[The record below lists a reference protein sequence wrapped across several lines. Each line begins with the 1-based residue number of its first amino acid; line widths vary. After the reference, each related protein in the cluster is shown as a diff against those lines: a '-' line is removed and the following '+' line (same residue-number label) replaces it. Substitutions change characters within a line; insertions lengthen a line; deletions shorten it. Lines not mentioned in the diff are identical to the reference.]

1 MPLISRRRDYL
12 PAAALLPIT
21 AACVIVSAS
30 LLGAAHD
37 LAQPRND
44 ADGYYGSL
52 RILGYGPGDPLP
64 PAAAYSTQWGW
75 GTIGHY
81 ALEAARIYGAET
93 DRFIHP
99 PELAAGVVLLHGAAG
114 GDEAL
119 RLRLP
124 QETRDSLDGVDPAEI
139 ARGLEAL
146 RDALRSDI
154 ELYAMVPRELRE
166 GMLLAL
172 GYDTADPGCF
182 PVDACLG
189 GVSHQGTPDYE
200 SYLRGA
206 WLLEGDDPRL
216 DRFCAPAS
224 EELAAQFPWVVA
236 GSMSWASFDLAC
248 GYWHTELLYRAIL
261 DRLPAAVSDRCRAL
275 VDGGWVVDSHGTFY
289 HPNLGPA
296 DTARALD
303 AGTGSAA
310 ARERIMGGDGTWRP
324 LFLEECAPGYADAV
338 LDSLRL
344 QTGTPRAIPDVPG
357 PTPWEGAVD
366 LT

>member
-1 MPLISRRRDYL
+1 MT
-12 PAAALLPIT
+12 AARARPPGTAAVLLPIT
-21 AACVIVSAS
+21 AACVIITAS
-30 LLGAAHD
+30 LFGAVHD
-37 LAQPRND
+37 LAQLRD
-44 ADGYYGSL
+44 AADGHYGAL
-52 RILGYGPGDPLP
+52 RALGYEPGAPIP
-64 PAAAYSTQWGW
+64 PVAPHSGHWAW
-75 GTIGHY
+75 GTVGHY
-81 ALEAARIYGAET
+81 ALEAARMYDEGAEG
-93 DRFIHP
+93 FQAHP
-99 PELAAGVVLLHGAAG
+99 PRLAAGAVQLHGAAR

-124 QETRDSLDGVDPAEI
+124 QETRDSLDRVDPAEI

-261 DRLPAAVSDRCRAL
+261 DRLPAAVSDRCREL
-275 VDGGWVVDSHGTFY
+275 IDGGWVVDSHGTFY

-338 LDSLRL
+338 IDSLRL